1 MKQVRPRGGAGE
13 AAWETDAVR
22 GRLAA
27 DGPVALLRLPRQL
40 RPALHRQDH
49 GAHHH
54 PLRLHRHGEPLFRRD
69 GADPLPVMPRG
80 I

>member
-13 AAWETDAVR
+13 AAWEADAVR

-54 PLRLHRHGEPLFRRD
+54 PLRLHRHGKPFAAAGPTHYR
-69 GADPLPVMPRG
+69 
-80 I
+80 